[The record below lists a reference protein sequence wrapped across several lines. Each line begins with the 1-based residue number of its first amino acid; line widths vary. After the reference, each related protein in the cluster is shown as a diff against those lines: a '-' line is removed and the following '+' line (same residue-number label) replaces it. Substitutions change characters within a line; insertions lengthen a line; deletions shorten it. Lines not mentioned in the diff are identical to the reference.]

1 MNLTKNDKEIIEK
14 LLNLD
19 KEIYNSYNL
28 LANYEINNETL
39 KYEEAKENL
48 KKLIDF
54 EDSIYKLENLTEKR
68 IIDI

>member
-1 MNLTKNDKEIIEK
+1 MNLTKNDKDLIEK

-48 KKLIDF
+48 KKLITLQF
-54 EDSIYKLENLTEKR
+54 TKKN
-68 IIDI
+68 